1 MKFLIF
7 RNGKF
12 LTPDGAESPP
22 VQCADEKPSKEVPAI
37 HSEGDY
43 NCSEMNACDNEA
55 IEAIQPP
62 LYAIPDKLRSKES
75 LGSFEGEM
83 ESDRSNQPTEKFG
96 IYQPTEK
103 FGSAQSLQNEE
114 VG

>member
-1 MKFLIF
+1 MKFSIF

-12 LTPDGAESPP
+12 LTSDGAESPP
-22 VQCADEKPSKEVPAI
+22 VQCADEKPSKEAPAI

-83 ESDRSNQPTEKFG
+83 ESDRSICQPTEKFG
-96 IYQPTEK
+96 
-103 FGSAQSLQNEE
+103 GAQSLQNEE